1 MLTYVLRA
9 LSCQVV
15 DTESI
20 KGRRG
25 GCGSEWSRLA
35 FRLAVKLDE
44 KLDDLV
50 KNNRKVVSSIA
61 LETQDASSR
70 MTRGLLR
77 T

>member
-1 MLTYVLRA
+1 MLTYVLSA
-9 LSCQVV
+9 LSSQVV

-25 GCGSEWSRLA
+25 GCDGKWSRLPL
-35 FRLAVKLDE
+35 RLAIERDE
-44 KLDDLV
+44 ARDSLV
-50 KNNRKVVSSIA
+50 KNNRQAVGKTA

-70 MTRGLLR
+70 MTRGPLR

>member
-1 MLTYVLRA
+1 MLTYVLSA
-9 LSCQVV
+9 LSSQVV

-20 KGRRG
+20 NGRRG
-25 GCGSEWSRLA
+25 GCGSKWSRLA

-50 KNNRKVVSSIA
+50 KNNRKVVSRIA
-61 LETQDASSR
+61 LEMQDASSR
-70 MTRGLLR
+70 MTRSLLR